1 MNGTQDASWAQ
12 DPMNQDSLDFGNL
25 LDLGTDLGDIDITQF
40 PIEANADNNHM
51 QYAPQHQNQHFSGN
65 MQGMQNGH
73 AVHDFAQQDF
83 DMAGLGL
90 SHGNTMQNRTSNGN
104 DMEDFA
110 LMNQQMWSGQHG
122 QMSQQHQQQQQQQPQ
137 HTQDQ
142 MQGMVYRQQHPIPP
156 TPNSYELHGGDH
168 AHYAQ
173 HQMDAQARSYLEQ
186 QFQRQQKQDNFTPL
200 VSPAVTPQDSHYQ
213 QQLPEFAVP
222 GTYFSPLTS
231 PALLAQNALRQRRA
245 GQHTQPS
252 TAGTSAAPSPTG
264 SNFDIDMT
272 GNESLPIK
280 QAVRRRKQ
288 HDSPIARGS
297 ATSLRQSPAVKPKKR
312 KSESLST
319 ALADSVITQQLQSR
333 ENSANDSVSPEALS
347 DSLMGPPPRPGSA
360 VQSPVINP
368 QANSAPPSTIVNGNA
383 NMNRA
388 APATPASLMYI
399 DNSQRAN
406 IAQRLTQSVQPS
418 AMSRQEPGL
427 DDFALPPS
435 ATSNRQPRSGIAS
448 ADTTPRIQA
457 RKTPKLGP
465 LTTASSTMNRPGSA
479 TSSPS
484 ISAITSPQSAS
495 TPFFGKDGKPRKN
508 SKRGSISAGSNVL
521 VSPALRPKISPS
533 IKPLLP
539 EGGQ

>member
-1 MNGTQDASWAQ
+1 
-12 DPMNQDSLDFGNL
+12 
-25 LDLGTDLGDIDITQF
+25 
-40 PIEANADNNHM
+40 M
-51 QYAPQHQNQHFSGN
+51 QYAPQQQTQQFSAAMQLG
-65 MQGMQNGH
+65 MQGGH

-83 DMAGLGL
+83 DMSGLGMTN
-90 SHGNTMQNRTSNGN
+90 GNTMQNRPPNGN
-104 DMEDFA
+104 DFA
-110 LMNQQMWSGQHG
+110 MMNQQMWNGQHG
-122 QMSQQHQQQQQQQPQ
+122 QMVQQQPQQQQHQQQQQQHQVS
-137 HTQDQ
+137 QDQ
-142 MQGMVYRQQHPIPP
+142 MQGMIYRQQHPIPP
-156 TPNSYELHGGDH
+156 TPNSYEMHGGDPTQ
-168 AHYAQ
+168 YAQ
-173 HQMDAQARSYLEQ
+173 QQMDAQAHYLEQ
-186 QFQRQQKQDNFTPL
+186 HFQRQQKQDNFTPL

-213 QQLPEFAVP
+213 QQVPEFAVP

-245 GQHTQPS
+245 GHNTQPS

-264 SNFDIDMT
+264 SNHDIDMT
-272 GNESLPIK
+272 GNDGGSVKAP
-280 QAVRRRKQ
+280 ARRRKM
-288 HDSPIARGS
+288 HDSPITRGS
-297 ATSLRQSPAVKPKKR
+297 ATSLRQSPAVKPRKR

-319 ALADSVITQQLQSR
+319 ALADSVISQHLQSR
-333 ENSANDSVSPEALS
+333 ENSGNDSVSPEALS
-347 DSLMGPPPRPGSA
+347 DALMGPPPRPGSA
-360 VQSPVINP
+360 VQSPVIHP
-368 QANSAPPSTIVNGNA
+368 QANSAPPSTLVNGNS
-383 NMNRA
+383 NGRGA

-418 AMSRQEPGL
+418 AMSRMEPGL

-435 ATSNRQPRSGIAS
+435 ATPGRRPRAGNAS
-448 ADTTPRIQA
+448 ADNTPRIQA

-465 LTTASSTMNRPGSA
+465 LSTASSTMNRPGSA
-479 TSSPS
+479 TSSPL
-484 ISAITSPQSAS
+484 ISAVTSPQSAS